1 MSETINTTINTINS
15 TGLNK
20 TFYDRL
26 LLEGAKTRFVHSMF
40 GQKRQIP
47 LNNGKHVEFRRW
59 NLFDADDAMKAL
71 DEGVTPSGQS
81 LSQTDVDV
89 SVSQYGAYVEVSD
102 MLADTGYDDVV
113 RDSAELLGEQMGTV
127 VEWVTRDAM
136 CAGSNVQRAGGKTNR
151 LALGAN
157 DKLTV
162 DEIRKAVRTLKS
174 AKARLFSANGKK
186 PHFIC
191 ICSPEATY
199 DLQNDALWKD
209 VSMYSNAEQIYSG
222 EIGSLFG
229 VAFVESTEAKVFKQS
244 VLNAVKAATT
254 SSTSFVLKN
263 APTELESVYLSKA
276 GNKIKIG
283 TAEHTVAAFNAAN
296 NTVTLSAVATLATD
310 AVVYSEDAGAVDGTT
325 KAGMDVHATLVF
337 GKDAYGVVDLEGRG
351 AIQMIIKQHGSAGAS
366 DPLNQRA
373 TIGAK
378 VPAYAAKILNDL
390 WMLRIEHAVSA

>member
-263 APTELESVYLSKA
+263 APTELESIYLSKA